1 VNDFIV
7 IKDAFVCG
15 FDAWMDIWGD
25 PWLSGSIFMISYGVT
40 ALLIFKAAR
49 QAAARERLYWR
60 LCGSL
65 FLFQVVNT
73 NLDLHA
79 LIWTTGRCLSHAQGW
94 YDQRKEIQI
103 ALLVGLALF
112 VAIILFIVF
121 IAFFRNIFRNIL
133 LTLGVAIAIGFT
145 LVKGISYHGLADFYG
160 RPVGPFHVADLIEY
174 SGILLAFIAAVLR
187 LRQLRIPGQ
196 SSTN

>member
-1 VNDFIV
+1 MNDFIV

-40 ALLIFKAAR
+40 ALLIFKAAGPV
-49 QAAARERLYWR
+49 AARERLYWR

-94 YDQRKEIQI
+94 HDQRKEVQLAVLIGLAI
-103 ALLVGLALF
+103 IVALILLV
-112 VAIILFIVF
+112 VF

-133 LTLGVAIAIGFT
+133 LTLGVTIAISFT
-145 LVKGISYHGLADFYG
+145 MVKGISYHDLADFYG
-160 RPVGPFHVADLIEY
+160 RPAGPFYVADFIEY
-174 SGILLAFIAAVLR
+174 SGIMLAFIAALLR
-187 LRQLRIPGQ
+187 LDQIRLRKI
-196 SSTN
+196 

>member
-25 PWLSGSIFMISYGVT
+25 PWLSGSIFMVSYGVT
-40 ALLIFKAAR
+40 ALLIFKVAG
-49 QAAARERLYWR
+49 QATARERLYWR

-79 LIWTTGRCLSHAQGW
+79 LIWTIGRCLSHAQGW
-94 YDQRKEIQI
+94 YDHRKEVQVAILI
-103 ALLVGLALF
+103 GLALL
-112 VAIILFIVF
+112 VAIILLIMFF
-121 IAFFRNIFRNIL
+121 AFFRNIFRNIL
-133 LTLGVAIAIGFT
+133 LTLGVTITIGFT

-160 RPVGPFHVADLIEY
+160 KPVGPFYVADFIEF
-174 SGILLAFIAAVLR
+174 SGILLAFIAALLR
-187 LRQLRIPGQ
+187 LRQLSVGQ
-196 SSTN
+196 TLYH